1 MIFGTIPTGD
11 VDAMRSP
18 RNRQLPCLCLAMFLA
33 AWCTVTVHADDVPQP
48 LGQFLTLNSPLDD
61 HALAVVQKVAQDLQ
75 QRATEEKRTAILVL
89 EIPPGTTPF
98 PHVQAMT
105 RFLTSNAVSS
115 LRTVAW
121 VPETVTGPNVLVALA
136 CRDIVMHPDAQL
148 GDLGRG
154 QLMEPEDQQ
163 IVLALAQK
171 RHNPKVSTALV
182 RSMMNPQEE
191 LWRVRVASP
200 NGDKP
205 ETRAMTRSELD
216 TLRQTGV
223 VVEQAETIKD
233 AGTLGV
239 YGGTQA
245 RNWDILVSNVAE
257 NRPAV
262 AALYNLPRTALRAVP
277 AETVRRKVRLI
288 RVEGVIDSVQ
298 ESFLERQISRA
309 VHSGADTI
317 IFEIDSPGGL
327 LLASINLAQRIAELE
342 TQKVRTVAWVPDTA
356 LSGAAIIALGCD
368 DIYMKPSAKI
378 GDAGPIELKE
388 GGQFER
394 APEKI
399 LSPLRAALKMLA
411 EKKGRPVA
419 LCEAMA
425 DRQLKVF
432 QVTNRDNG
440 RVWFMSEAE
449 IQASAGEWTQGPQVR
464 EANGELLLTVD
475 GVRAHEVKLAERP
488 AHDVQELKIR
498 LGLAADMRLIPVEK
512 TWVDVTVFLLNTPG
526 MTVLLIVL
534 GVAFLYLEA
543 HFPTSLFGI
552 LSLLCFALFF
562 WSRFLGGTAGG
573 LEIMLFLI
581 GAACLAMEIFVVPGF
596 GVFGISG
603 ILLMLASMIMASQSF
618 GNLEPMQDMYQLT
631 TTLGTFLAAMV
642 AVGITGIVLSR
653 FLPHVPLFDGLVLA
667 PPVAAGNSA
676 EPQLAPQLLPPDS
689 FRVGS
694 DLVGRQGE
702 ALSLLRPSGKARI
715 DGRIIDV
722 VSNGPFIHE
731 GRTIQV
737 THVNGNRVVVME
749 V

>member
-1 MIFGTIPTGD
+1 MLSA
-11 VDAMRSP
+11 VR
-18 RNRQLPCLCLAMFLA
+18 
-33 AWCTVTVHADDVPQP
+33 ADDVPQP
-48 LGQFLTLNSPLDD
+48 IGQFLSLSSPLDD
-61 HALAVVQKVAQDLQ
+61 HALSVVQRVAQDLQ
-75 QRATEEKRTAILVL
+75 QRATEQKRTAILVL
-89 EIPPGTTPF
+89 EIPAGTTPF

-136 CRDIVMHPDAQL
+136 CREIVMHPDAQI

-154 QLMEPEDQQ
+154 QTLEPEDQQ
-163 IVLALAQK
+163 IILALAQK

-182 RSMMNPQEE
+182 RSMMDPQEE
-191 LWRVRVASP
+191 LWRIRVT
-200 NGDKP
+200 NGTGDKP
-205 ETRAMTRSELD
+205 ETRAVTRSELD
-216 TLRQTGV
+216 ALRQTGV
-223 VVEQAETIKD
+223 VVENAETIKD
-233 AGTLGV
+233 AGVLGV
-239 YGGTQA
+239 YDGAQA

-262 AALYNLPRTALRAVP
+262 AALYNLPREALRALP
-277 AETVRRKVRLI
+277 AESVKRRVRLI
-288 RVEGVIDSVQ
+288 RVEGVIDQVQ

-309 VHSGADTI
+309 VNQGADTI

-342 TQKVRTVAWVPDTA
+342 SRKIRTVAWVPETA

-368 DIYMKPSAKI
+368 DIYMKPTAKI
-378 GDAGPIELKE
+378 GDAGPIEMKE

-411 EKKGRPVA
+411 ERKGRPVA

-440 RVWFMSEAE
+440 RVWYMSEAE
-449 IQASAGEWTQGPQVR
+449 IQASGGEWTQGPQVR
-464 EANGELLLTVD
+464 EANGELLFTVE

-488 AHDVQELKIR
+488 VHDLDELKTR
-498 LGLAADMRLIPVEK
+498 LGLAADIRLMPVGK
-512 TWVDVTVFLLNTPG
+512 TWVDVTVFLLNTTG

-573 LEIMLFLI
+573 LEIMLFLL
-581 GAACLAMEIFVVPGF
+581 GAGCLAMEIFVIPGF

-603 ILLMLASMIMASQSF
+603 ILLMVVSMIMASTSF
-618 GNLEPMQDMYQLT
+618 GNLEPMEDMFQLAK
-631 TTLGTFLAAMV
+631 TLGTFLGAMV
-642 AVGITGIVLSR
+642 AVGVMGVILSR
-653 FLPHVPLFDGLVLA
+653 FLPHVPLFEGLVLA
-667 PPVAAGNSA
+667 PPTAGNHSA
-676 EPQLAPQLLPPDS
+676 EPQLAPQWLPSQSSPGG
-689 FRVGS
+689 GS
-694 DLVGRQGE
+694 ELVGRQGE
-702 ALSLLRPSGKARI
+702 SLSLLRPAGKARI

-722 VSNGPFIHE
+722 VSNGPFIPE

-737 THVNGNRVVVME
+737 MQVNGNRIVVME

>member
-1 MIFGTIPTGD
+1 MI
-11 VDAMRSP
+11 
-18 RNRQLPCLCLAMFLA
+18 LA
-33 AWCTVTVHADDVPQP
+33 AGCAVGVRAEDVPQP
-48 LGQFLTLNSPLDD
+48 IGQFLSLNSPLDD
-61 HALAVVQKVAQDLQ
+61 HALSVVQRVAQDLQ

-89 EIPPGTTPF
+89 EIPQGTTPF

-105 RFLTSNAVSS
+105 RFLTSNALSS

-121 VPETVTGPNVLVALA
+121 VPDTVTGPNVLVALA

-154 QLMEPEDQQ
+154 QTLEPEDQQ
-163 IVLALAQK
+163 IIMALAQK
-171 RHNPKVSTALV
+171 RHNPKVSPALV
-182 RSMMNPQEE
+182 RSMMDPQEE
-191 LWRVRVASP
+191 LWQARVVNGA
-200 NGDKP
+200 GDKG
-205 ETRAMTRSELD
+205 ETRAMTAAELE

-223 VVEQAETIKD
+223 IVDDAKPIKG
-233 AGTLGV
+233 AGVLGV
-239 YGGTQA
+239 YGGAQA
-245 RNWDILVSNVAE
+245 RNWDILVSHLAE

-262 AALYNLPRTALRAVP
+262 AALYNLPREALRAVS
-277 AETVRRKVRLI
+277 AESVKRKVRLI
-288 RVEGVIDSVQ
+288 RVDGVIDSVQ

-309 VHSGADTI
+309 VNQGADTI

-327 LLASINLAQRIAELE
+327 LLASINLAQRIAELDD
-342 TQKVRTVAWVPDTA
+342 QKVRAVAWVPKMA

-368 DIYMKPSAKI
+368 DIYMTPTGKI
-378 GDAGPIELKE
+378 GDAGPIEMRE

-394 APEKI
+394 SPEKI

-432 QVTNRDNG
+432 QATNRDSG
-440 RVWFMSEAE
+440 RVWYMSEAE

-464 EANGELLLTVD
+464 EANGELLLTVE
-475 GVRAHEVKLAERP
+475 GVRAHEIKLAERP
-488 AHDVQELKIR
+488 VHDLEELKTR
-498 LGLAADMRLIPVEK
+498 LGLAADMRLMPVGK
-512 TWVDVTVFLLNTPG
+512 TWVDVTVFLLNTTG

-573 LEIMLFLI
+573 LEIMLFLL
-581 GAACLAMEIFVVPGF
+581 GSGCLAMEIFVIPGF

-603 ILLMLASMIMASQSF
+603 ILLMVASMIMASQSF
-618 GNLEPMQDMYQLT
+618 GNLEPMEDIYQLT
-631 TTLGTFLAAMV
+631 KTLGTFLAAMV

-653 FLPHVPLFDGLVLA
+653 FLPHVPLFDGMVLA
-667 PPVAAGNSA
+667 PPVAGHSPT
-676 EPQLAPQLLPPDS
+676 EPQLAPQWLPS
-689 FRVGS
+689 SSTGYGS
-694 DLVGRQGE
+694 DLIGKQGE
-702 ALSLLRPSGKARI
+702 ALSLLRPAGKARI
-715 DGRIIDV
+715 EGRMIDV
-722 VSNGPFIHE
+722 ISNGPFISE

-737 THVNGNRVVVME
+737 THVNGNRIVVME

>member
-1 MIFGTIPTGD
+1 MTHSRGQWQRG
-11 VDAMRSP
+11 
-18 RNRQLPCLCLAMFLA
+18 LCLAVL
-33 AWCTVTVHADDVPQP
+33 VTYWSATAVHADDAVQP
-48 LGQFLTLNSPLDD
+48 IGQFLSLNSPLDD
-61 HALAVVQKVAQDLQ
+61 RALSVVQKVAQDLQ
-75 QRATEEKRTAILVL
+75 QRAAEEKRTAVLVL
-89 EIPPGTTPF
+89 EIPQGTTPF

-105 RFLTSNAVSS
+105 RFLTSSQLSS
-115 LRTVAW
+115 VRTVAW
-121 VPETVTGPNVLVALA
+121 VPEPVTGPNVLVALA

-154 QLMEPEDQQ
+154 QLLEPEDQQ
-163 IVLALAQK
+163 VILALAQK

-182 RSMMNPQEE
+182 RSMMDPQEE
-191 LWRVRVASP
+191 LWRVRVGNEA
-200 NGDKP
+200 GDKT

-223 VVEQAETIKD
+223 VVTHAESIKD
-233 AGTLGV
+233 AGILGV
-239 YGGTQA
+239 FGGTQS
-245 RNWDILVSNVAE
+245 RDWDILVSNLAE

-262 AALYNLPRTALRAVP
+262 AALYNLPRDALRELP

-288 RVEGVIDSVQ
+288 KVDGVIDSVQ
-298 ESFLERQISRA
+298 ESFLERQITRA
-309 VHSGADTI
+309 VHNGADTL

-327 LLASINLAQRIAELE
+327 LLASINLAQRIAELDSP
-342 TQKVRTVAWVPDTA
+342 KVRSVAWVPDTA

-368 DIYMKPSAKI
+368 DIYLKPGAKI
-378 GDAGPIELKE
+378 GDAGPIELRE

-432 QVTNRDNG
+432 QVTHRDNG
-440 RVWFMSEAE
+440 RVWYLSEAE
-449 IQASAGEWTQGPQVR
+449 IQASAGEWIQGPQVR

-475 GVRAHEVKLAERP
+475 GVRAHELKLAERP
-488 AHDVQELKIR
+488 VHDLDELKSR
-498 LGLAADMRLIPVEK
+498 LGLAADLRLAPVEK
-512 TWVDVTVFLLNTPG
+512 TWVDVTVFLLNSTG

-552 LSLLCFALFF
+552 LSMLCFAIFF

-573 LEIMLFLI
+573 LEIMLFVL
-581 GAACLAMEIFVVPGF
+581 GAGCLAMEIFIVPGF

-603 ILLMLASMIMASQSF
+603 ILLVLVSMVMASQSF
-618 GNLEPMQDMYQLT
+618 GNLEPLQDLYQLT
-631 TTLGTFLAAMV
+631 KTLGTFFAAMIV
-642 AVGITGIVLSR
+642 MGMTGAILSR
-653 FLPHVPLFDGLVLA
+653 FLPHVPLFDGMILA
-667 PPVAAGNSA
+667 PPAAGMNLT
-676 EPQLAPQLLPPDS
+676 EPQLAPQWLPS
-689 FRVGS
+689 ESTRS
-694 DLVGRQGE
+694 SSHLVGRQGE

-715 DGRIIDV
+715 DGRILDV
-722 VSNGPFIHE
+722 VSNGPFIPE
-731 GRTIQV
+731 GRTVEVTQV
-737 THVNGNRVVVME
+737 SGNRIVVME